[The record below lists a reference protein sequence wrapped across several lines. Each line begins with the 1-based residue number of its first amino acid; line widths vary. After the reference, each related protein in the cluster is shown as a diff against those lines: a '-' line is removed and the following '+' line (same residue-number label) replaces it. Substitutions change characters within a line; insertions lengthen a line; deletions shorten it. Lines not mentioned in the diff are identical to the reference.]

1 MNNRQIHKLYNKA
14 RKLISLSWMHFIEE
28 GLLLKTYHNKKDWKL
43 WNREL
48 NCLIKEHKRKS

>member
-14 RKLISLSWMHFIEE
+14 CKLISLPWMHFIED

-43 WNREL
+43 WNKKL
-48 NCLIKEHKRKS
+48 NSLIKKHNRK